1 MAKFIKIKTFRRI
14 VSSFFITTLAC
25 LILSFITYKG
35 HYFQNWLN
43 SAYAPHKQITV
54 TGWFLLFV
62 YYGICLFCL
71 WHFNKQEYNYLFLFG
86 IQFFTFAIYVISF
99 YCFSAY
105 VLATVSIA
113 VSVIFSMWLV
123 ILLFKNKQYVLMSL
137 LAIFVLLYLYFLF
150 CGVIN
155 CSLEYGVWKD

>member
-1 MAKFIKIKTFRRI
+1 
-14 VSSFFITTLAC
+14 
-25 LILSFITYKG
+25 
-35 HYFQNWLN
+35 
-43 SAYAPHKQITV
+43 
-54 TGWFLLFV
+54 
-62 YYGICLFCL
+62 
-71 WHFNKQEYNYLFLFG
+71 LFG

-105 VLATVSIA
+105 VLATVSIS

-155 CSLEYGVWKD
+155 CSLEYGVWKDWKCRISSFDKIRHYSWCRRWGSNPHGIATTGFWVCKKCVYALDFEFV